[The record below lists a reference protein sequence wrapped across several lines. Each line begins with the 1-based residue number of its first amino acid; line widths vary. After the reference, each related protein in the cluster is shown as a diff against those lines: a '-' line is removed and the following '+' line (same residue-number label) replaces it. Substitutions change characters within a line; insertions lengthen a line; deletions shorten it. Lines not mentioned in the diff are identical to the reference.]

1 MVTEQKKQTD
11 NLPERYR
18 QALETVVAA
27 GGTVS
32 DFALELVENAE
43 QKGLSD
49 SDIIELLKLHYQEF
63 E

>member
-18 QALETVVAA
+18 QALETVEAA
-27 GGTVS
+27 GGNVS
-32 DFALELVENAE
+32 DFALELVANAE

-49 SDIIELLKLHYQEF
+49 SDIIELLKQHYQEF